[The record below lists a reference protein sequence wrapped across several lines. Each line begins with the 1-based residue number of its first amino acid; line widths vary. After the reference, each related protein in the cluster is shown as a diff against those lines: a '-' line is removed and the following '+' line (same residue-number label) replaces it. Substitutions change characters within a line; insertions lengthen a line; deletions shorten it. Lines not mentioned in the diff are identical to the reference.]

1 MYVGWMYI
9 LCFFIIL
16 VNESLYRFGIN
27 VCLWLKEYLFW
38 FFAFLYGFSRYGRF
52 MWNKEFILWFL
63 KRFVLFILNGL
74 LTEKR
79 VI

>member
-27 VCLWLKEYLFW
+27 VCLWLKEYLF
-38 FFAFLYGFSRYGRF
+38 
-52 MWNKEFILWFL
+52 
-63 KRFVLFILNGL
+63 
-74 LTEKR
+74 
-79 VI
+79 